1 MRLVSLAMYV
11 SPPPPVA
18 EATAALWA
26 YLAQRLRAAGIGVP
40 DVLDDTVRYDEAWT
54 HPALF
59 FAQTCGYPYVKQ
71 LRGKV
76 RLVATPAYGHAGC
89 EGALKRSF
97 VIVRKDAPIG
107 QIADLRGSRAA
118 INEPD
123 SNSGVNLFR
132 ALIAPY
138 AEGRPFF
145 RSVIT
150 TGGHRM
156 SIAAVALNEAD
167 VASIDC
173 VTYGNILRFEPQRLD
188 DVRVIAET
196 PNGPGLP
203 FITHIDTSPDEVS
216 VLREALRDAMDD
228 PALKS
233 VRDLLSL
240 KGVEFL
246 EDADYES
253 LADLERQ
260 AVALGYPAIA

>member
-1 MRLVSLAMYV
+1 MSARRRWQKRPRL
-11 SPPPPVA
+11 
-18 EATAALWA
+18 
-26 YLAQRLRAAGIGVP
+26 
-40 DVLDDTVRYDEAWT
+40 YDEAWT

-59 FAQTCGYPYVKQ
+59 FAQTCGFPYVKL

-89 EGALKRSF
+89 EGALKGSF
-97 VIVRKDAPIG
+97 VIVRKDAAAAG
-107 QIADLRGSRAA
+107 LADLRGSRAA
-118 INEPD
+118 INEPG

-132 ALIAPY
+132 ALIAPH

-145 RSVIT
+145 RSVTT
-150 TGGHRM
+150 TGGHKA
-156 SIAAVALNEAD
+156 SIEAVSSGRAD

-173 VTYGNILRFEPQRLD
+173 ITYGNIQRFEPQRLER
-188 DVRVIAET
+188 VRVLSQT
-196 PNGPGLP
+196 PKGPGLP
-203 FITHIDTSPDEVS
+203 FITHVDTSPDEVS
-216 VLREALRDAMDD
+216 VLREVLRDAFDD
-228 PALKS
+228 PALDR

-246 EDADYES
+246 EDADYEP